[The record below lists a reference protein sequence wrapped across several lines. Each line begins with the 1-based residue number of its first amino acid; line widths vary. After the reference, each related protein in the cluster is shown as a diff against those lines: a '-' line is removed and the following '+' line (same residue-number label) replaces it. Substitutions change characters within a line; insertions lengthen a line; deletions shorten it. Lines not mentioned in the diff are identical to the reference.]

1 MERSPRKAS
10 AGQARRNGSAA
21 GPGARERL
29 REAATRLFAVH
40 GYSNVSI
47 DQICAEAEVSK
58 GAFYYHFDSKD
69 AALYGIYQP
78 LLELQMQRL
87 REILARPAPLAD
99 KLRAVAEDV
108 ARICLERIDDLT
120 VFMQSMHLLE
130 PKTRAL
136 VGEQRRE
143 YHQLFAQMI
152 EAAQAERIVRSDVP
166 PDLLINQL
174 FGPLHY
180 STIWY
185 RRHGPWKPEV
195 LARQM
200 TDMWLGGVRVHAAAA
215 EPGGKA

>member
-1 MERSPRKAS
+1 MESAQRGAS
-10 AGQARRNGSAA
+10 AASTRRNGATVVR
-21 GPGARERL
+21 GARERL
-29 REAATRLFAVH
+29 REAATRLFAAH

-87 REILARPAPLAD
+87 TDILARPDPLPD

-130 PKTRAL
+130 PETRAL
-136 VGEQRRE
+136 VGEQRRR
-143 YHQLFAQMI
+143 YHRLFAQMI
-152 EAAQAERIVRSDVP
+152 ENAQAERILRSDVP
-166 PDLLINQL
+166 ADLLVNQL

-185 RRHGPWKPEV
+185 RSRGPWKPEV

-200 TDMWLGGVRVHAAAA
+200 TDMWLDGVRAHSPVART
-215 EPGGKA
+215 EGKT